1 MTREELMDLLGTM
14 IFLGALGLLGL
25 LILSM

>member
-1 MTREELMDLLGTM
+1 MTREELMDMIGMT